1 MRLTDTLDMVGVQLC
16 ATWSATRRKNG
27 DNIRSKVQ
35 KLLGGWRS
43 GKFLPLI
50 QRPFSVN
57 TYALS
62 KVWYRTACVNLRESD
77 FHAINSSIKK
87 WIYADLLF
95 KPEEMVL
102 FRSVKIDSSVFTLH
116 CVYLRNL
123 DRLC

>member
-1 MRLTDTLDMVGVQLC
+1 MPRGLLLAGRMET
-16 ATWSATRRKNG
+16 G
-27 DNIRSKVQ
+27 DSIRSKVQ
-35 KLLGGWRS
+35 KLIGGWRA

-62 KVWYRTACVNLRESD
+62 KVWYRTSCVNLRESD
-77 FHAINSSIKK
+77 LVAINSSIKK

-102 FRSVKIDSSVFTLH
+102 FRNVKDGGLALVSCKFKSLAFRIKTFLELAAHQS
-116 CVYLRNL
+116 Y
-123 DRLC
+123 